1 MPGELEVVVRAGH
14 PDFLDLPWSEP
25 LGTWRSDR
33 VVRMAR
39 GVSRHVVRFVAYD
52 DRVYALKETDPVSA
66 WREYQM
72 LLGLREERLPCVEP
86 VGTTRWRGAGDGEE
100 RATLITRYLDYSLPY
115 HYLLA
120 RRGRPGLLD
129 RLLDGGAVLM
139 CRLHLEGFYWGD
151 FSLSNALFRRDAGA
165 FVVYLV
171 DAETAEQRPAI
182 SDGLRANDVDLAV
195 ENIAGGLVDLQAAGR
210 IEEAVDP
217 FAAAEG
223 FGERYR
229 ALWSELTRED
239 EVGADEPWQID
250 RRMERLNELG
260 FDVQELAL
268 VRSSDGGRLRI
279 RPTLVEEGHHSRALA
294 SRTGLRVQEN
304 QARRLLNDIAAYG
317 AWLEHEEGGPIPEA
331 VVDYRWLREI
341 YEPAIARVPA
351 ELHSRREPPELFH
364 EMLRHRD
371 RLSEEAGGNVGN
383 EAAMDSY
390 VASVL
395 PGLPDERLL
404 VDGEDVGPKPG

>member
-1 MPGELEVVVRAGH
+1 MSELELLVRAGH

-25 LGTWRSDR
+25 LAEWRTDR
-33 VVRMAR
+33 IVRMAR

-52 DRVYALKETDPVSA
+52 DRVYALKETDPGSA
-66 WREYQM
+66 RREYRM
-72 LLGLREERLPCVEP
+72 LIDLREEHLPAVEP
-86 VGTTRWRGAGDGEE
+86 VGVARWRADEEGD

-139 CRLHLEGFYWGD
+139 ARLHLEGFYWGD

-171 DAETAEQRPAI
+171 DAETAEHRPSL
-182 SDGLRANDVDLAV
+182 SDAMRANDVEVAV

-210 IEEAVDP
+210 IDEDLDP
-217 FAAAEG
+217 FGAAEG
-223 FGERYR
+223 FGERYGD
-229 ALWSELTRED
+229 LWGELTRED

-268 VRSSDGGRLRI
+268 VRSADGERLRI
-279 RPTLVEEGHHSRALA
+279 RPTLVEEGHHSRVLA

-304 QARRLLNDIAAYG
+304 QARRLLNDIAAYRAWVESVEG
-317 AWLEHEEGGPIPEA
+317 ATVPEA
-331 VVDYRWLREI
+331 VADYRWLREI

-351 ELHSRREPPELFH
+351 ELRSRLEPPELFH

-383 EAAMDSY
+383 EVAMDAY
-390 VASVL
+390 AAQVL
-395 PGLPDERLL
+395 PGLPEERLL
-404 VDGEDVGPKPG
+404 RDAED

>member
-1 MPGELEVVVRAGH
+1 MGAELELVVRAGH

-25 LGTWRSDR
+25 LEEWRSDR
-33 VVRMAR
+33 IVRMAR
-39 GVSRHVVRFVAYD
+39 GISRHVVRFVAYD
-52 DRVYALKETDPVSA
+52 DRVYALKETDA
-66 WREYQM
+66 AAAGREYR
-72 LLGLREERLPCVEP
+72 LLLVLRDEGLPAVEP
-86 VGTTRWRGAGDGEE
+86 VGVARWQARAGPSPGHGPD

-139 CRLHLEGFYWGD
+139 ARLHLEGFYWGD

-165 FVVYLV
+165 FVAYLV
-171 DAETAEQRPAI
+171 DAETGERRPAL
-182 SDGLRANDVDLAV
+182 SDALRANDVEVAV

-210 IEEAVDP
+210 IEEGVDP
-217 FAAAEG
+217 FAVAEG

-229 ALWSELTRED
+229 ALWLELTRED
-239 EVGADEPWQID
+239 EVGADEPWQIT
-250 RRMERLNELG
+250 RRMERLHDLG
-260 FDVQELAL
+260 FDVEELAL
-268 VRSSDGGRLRI
+268 VRSADGERLRI

-294 SRTGLRVQEN
+294 SRTGVRVQEN

-317 AWLEHEEGGPIPEA
+317 AWLEHAEGAPVPDA
-331 VVDYRWLREI
+331 VAAFRWLREV
-341 YEPAIARVPA
+341 YEPTIARVPEPLRA
-351 ELHSRREPPELFH
+351 RREPAELFH

-371 RLSEEAGGNVGN
+371 VLSEEAGHQVGN
-383 EAAMDSY
+383 DAAMDSY

-395 PGLPDERLL
+395 PGLADERLL
-404 VDGEDVGPKPG
+404 LED

>member
-1 MPGELEVVVRAGH
+1 VVRAGH

-25 LGTWRSDR
+25 LEEWRSER
-33 VVRMAR
+33 IVRMAR
-39 GVSRHVVRFVAYD
+39 GVSRHVVRFAAYD
-52 DRVYALKETDPVSA
+52 DRVYALKETDAASA
-66 WREYQM
+66 GREYR
-72 LLGLREERLPCVEP
+72 LLLALREESLPAVEP
-86 VGTTRWRGAGDGEE
+86 VGVARWRGGGGAGSGGGSD

-139 CRLHLEGFYWGD
+139 ARLHLEGFYWGD

-171 DAETAEQRPAI
+171 DAETGEQQPSL
-182 SDGLRANDVDLAV
+182 SDALRANDVEVAV
-195 ENIAGGLVDLQAAGR
+195 ENIAGGLADLQAAGR
-210 IEEAVDP
+210 IEEAIDP
-217 FAAAEG
+217 FAFAES

-229 ALWSELTRED
+229 ALWLELTRED
-239 EVGADEPWQID
+239 EVGADEQWRIT
-250 RRMERLNELG
+250 RRMERLHELG
-260 FDVQELAL
+260 FDVEELAL
-268 VRSSDGGRLRI
+268 VRSADGERLRI

-294 SRTGLRVQEN
+294 SRTGVSVQEN

-317 AWLEHEEGGPIPEA
+317 AWLEHVEGTPVPEA
-331 VVDYRWLREI
+331 AAAYRWLKEI
-341 YEPAIARVPA
+341 YEPAIARVP
-351 ELHSRREPPELFH
+351 EPLRSRREPPELFH

-371 RLSEEAGGNVGN
+371 ALSEEAGHQVGN

-390 VASVL
+390 VAGVL
-395 PGLPDERLL
+395 PGLADERLL
-404 VDGEDVGPKPG
+404 RED

>member
-25 LGTWRSDR
+25 LEAWKSDR
-33 VVRMAR
+33 LVRMAR

-52 DRVYALKETDPVSA
+52 DRVYALKETDATSA

-72 LLGLREERLPCVEP
+72 LLALREENLPCVEP
-86 VGTTRWRGAGDGEE
+86 VGTARWRGREGEGE
-100 RATLITRYLDYSLPY
+100 RATLITRYLDYALPY

-171 DAETAEQRPAI
+171 DAETAEHRPSI
-182 SDGLRANDVDLAV
+182 SDGLRANDIEVAV
-195 ENIAGGLVDLQAAGR
+195 ENIAGGLVDLQASGR
-210 IEEAVDP
+210 IDEDLDP
-217 FAAAEG
+217 FAAAES

-229 ALWSELTRED
+229 ALWHELTRED

-268 VRSSDGGRLRI
+268 VRSADGQRLRI
-279 RPTLVEEGHHSRALA
+279 RPTLVEEGHHSRVLA

-317 AWLEHEEGGPIPEA
+317 AWLEAEEGGPIPPA

-341 YEPAIARVPA
+341 YEPAIARVPP
-351 ELHSRREPPELFH
+351 ELRSRREPPELFH

-371 RLSEEAGGNVGN
+371 RLSEEAGANVGN

-395 PGLPDERLL
+395 PGLPAERLL
-404 VDGEDVGPKPG
+404 IDEEDGEPR

>member
-1 MPGELEVVVRAGH
+1 MSDELELVIRAGH
-14 PDFLDLPWSEP
+14 PDFLDLPWAEP
-25 LGTWRSDR
+25 LAEWRTER
-33 VVRMAR
+33 IVRMAR
-39 GVSRHVVRFVAYD
+39 GIARHVVRFVAHD
-52 DRVYALKETDPVSA
+52 ERVYALKETDPESA
-66 WREYQM
+66 WREYR
-72 LLGLREERLPCVEP
+72 LLLALQDEGLPAVEA
-86 VGTTRWRGAGDGEE
+86 VGVAHWHTPDARSD

-139 CRLHLEGFYWGD
+139 ARLHLEGFYWGD

-171 DAETAEQRPAI
+171 DAETGELRPSL
-182 SDGLRANDVDLAV
+182 SDGMRAHDIDVAI

-210 IEEAVDP
+210 IDEALDP
-217 FAAAEG
+217 FELASG
-223 FGERYR
+223 FGDRYR
-229 ALWSELTRED
+229 DLWLELTRED
-239 EVGADEPWQID
+239 VVGGDEPWQIT

-260 FDVQELAL
+260 FDVQELAV
-268 VRSSDGGRLRI
+268 VRSADGERLRI

-294 SRTGLRVQEN
+294 SRTGVRVQEN

-317 AWLEHEEGGPIPEA
+317 AWLEQVEGAPVPEA
-331 VVDYRWLREI
+331 AAAFRWLTEI
-341 YEPAIARVPA
+341 YQPAIERVPA
-351 ELHSRREPPELFH
+351 ELRSRREPPELFH

-371 RLSEEAGGNVGN
+371 ALSEQAGHNVGN
-383 EAAMDSY
+383 DAAMDSY

-395 PGLPDERLL
+395 PSLPEERLL
-404 VDGEDVGPKPG
+404 RED

>member
-1 MPGELEVVVRAGH
+1 MPGELELVVRAGH

-25 LGTWRSDR
+25 LEQWRSDR
-33 VVRMAR
+33 LVRMAR
-39 GVSRHVVRFVAYD
+39 GISRHVVRFVAYD
-52 DRVYALKETDPVSA
+52 ERVYALKETDAGSA
-66 WREYQM
+66 RREYR
-72 LLGLREERLPCVEP
+72 LLLALREEGLPVVEP
-86 VGTTRWRGAGDGEE
+86 VGVAHWRAGGRDGGGPE

-139 CRLHLEGFYWGD
+139 ARLHLEGFYWGD

-165 FVVYLV
+165 FIAYLV
-171 DAETAEQRPAI
+171 DAETGELRPSL
-182 SDGLRANDVDLAV
+182 SDAMRENDVEVAV
-195 ENIAGGLVDLQAAGR
+195 ENIAGGLADLQAAGR
-210 IEEAVDP
+210 IEDDLDP
-217 FAAAEG
+217 FALAQG

-229 ALWSELTRED
+229 ALWLELTRED
-239 EVGADEPWQID
+239 EVGADEQWQIT

-260 FDVQELAL
+260 FDVEELAL
-268 VRSSDGGRLRI
+268 VRSADGERLRI

-317 AWLEHEEGGPIPEA
+317 AWVEHHEGAALPEA
-331 VVDYRWLREI
+331 VTASRWLQRV
-341 YEPAIARVPA
+341 YEPTIARVPD
-351 ELHSRREPPELFH
+351 ELQSRREPPELFH

-371 RLSEEAGGNVGN
+371 RLSEEAGHQVDN
-383 EAAMDSY
+383 ETAMDSY
-390 VASVL
+390 IASVL
-395 PGLPDERLL
+395 PGLPEERLL
-404 VDGEDVGPKPG
+404 REDD

>member
-1 MPGELEVVVRAGH
+1 MAGELELVVRAGH
-14 PDFLDLPWSEP
+14 PDFLDLPWSDP
-25 LGTWRSDR
+25 LEEWRTDR
-33 VVRMAR
+33 IVRMAR

-52 DRVYALKETDPVSA
+52 DRVYALKETDDQSA
-66 WREYQM
+66 TREYR
-72 LLGLREERLPCVEP
+72 LLLALREENLPVVEP
-86 VGTTRWRGAGDGEE
+86 VGVARWRGGRGGEAEPGDRPD

-139 CRLHLEGFYWGD
+139 ARLHLEGFYWGD

-165 FVVYLV
+165 FVAYLV
-171 DAETAEQRPAI
+171 DAETGELRPSLSDALRESDVEVAI
-182 SDGLRANDVDLAV
+182 

-210 IEEAVDP
+210 IEEGLDA
-217 FAAAEG
+217 FALAES
-223 FGERYR
+223 FGDRYR
-229 ALWSELTRED
+229 ALWLELTRED
-239 EVGADEPWQID
+239 EVGADEPWQIT
-250 RRMERLNELG
+250 RRMERLHDLG
-260 FDVQELAL
+260 FDVEELAL
-268 VRSSDGGRLRI
+268 VRSGDGERLRI

-294 SRTGLRVQEN
+294 SRTGVSVQEN

-317 AWLEHEEGGPIPEA
+317 AWLEHDEGAPVPEA
-331 VVDYRWLREI
+331 EAAFRWLKEI
-341 YEPAIARVPA
+341 YEPAIARVP
-351 ELHSRREPPELFH
+351 EPLRSRREPPELFH

-371 RLSEEAGGNVGN
+371 ALSEEAGHQVGN

-395 PGLPDERLL
+395 PGLADERLL
-404 VDGEDVGPKPG
+404 RED

>member
-1 MPGELEVVVRAGH
+1 MSAELELVIRAGH

-25 LGTWRSDR
+25 LEAWHSERI
-33 VVRMAR
+33 VRMAR
-39 GVSRHVVRFVAYD
+39 GISRHVVRFVAYE
-52 DRVYALKETDPVSA
+52 DRVYALKETDADSA
-66 WREYQM
+66 GREYR
-72 LLGLREERLPCVEP
+72 LLLALREEGLPAVEP
-86 VGTTRWRGAGDGEE
+86 VGVARWRHGDGAGGPG

-139 CRLHLEGFYWGD
+139 ARLHLEGFYWGD

-165 FVVYLV
+165 FIAYLV
-171 DAETAEQRPAI
+171 DAETGELRPSL
-182 SDGLRANDVDLAV
+182 SDNLRANDVAVAV

-210 IEEAVDP
+210 IEEGLDP
-217 FAAAEG
+217 FALAES

-229 ALWSELTRED
+229 ALWLELTRED
-239 EVGADEPWQID
+239 EVAAGEQWRIH
-250 RRMERLNELG
+250 RRMERLNEMG
-260 FDVQELAL
+260 FDVQELVL
-268 VRSSDGGRLRI
+268 VRSGDGERLRM
-279 RPTLVEEGHHSRALA
+279 RPTLVEEGHHARALA

-317 AWLEHEEGGPIPEA
+317 AWLDHVEGSPVPEA
-331 VVDYRWLREI
+331 VVAYRWLREI
-341 YEPAIARVPA
+341 YEPAIARVPE
-351 ELHSRREPPELFH
+351 ELRSRREPPELFH

-371 RLSEEAGGNVGN
+371 ALADEVGHNPGN

-404 VDGEDVGPKPG
+404 RED

>member
-1 MPGELEVVVRAGH
+1 MPGELELVVRAGH

-25 LGTWRSDR
+25 LEQWRSDR
-33 VVRMAR
+33 LVRMAR
-39 GVSRHVVRFVAYD
+39 GISRHVVRFVAYD
-52 DRVYALKETDPVSA
+52 ERVYALKETDAGSA
-66 WREYQM
+66 RREYR
-72 LLGLREERLPCVEP
+72 LLLALREENLPVVEP
-86 VGTTRWRGAGDGEE
+86 VGVAHWRAGGRDGGGPE

-129 RLLDGGAVLM
+129 RLLDGGVVLM
-139 CRLHLEGFYWGD
+139 ARLHLEGFYWGD

-165 FVVYLV
+165 FIAYLV
-171 DAETAEQRPAI
+171 DAETGELRPSL
-182 SDGLRANDVDLAV
+182 SDAMRENDVEVAV

-210 IEEAVDP
+210 IEEDLDP
-217 FAAAEG
+217 FALAQG

-229 ALWSELTRED
+229 ELWLELTRED
-239 EVGADEPWQID
+239 EVGADEQWQIT

-260 FDVQELAL
+260 FDVEELAL
-268 VRSSDGGRLRI
+268 VRSADGERLRI

-317 AWLEHEEGGPIPEA
+317 AWVEHHEGAALPEA
-331 VVDYRWLREI
+331 VTASRWLQRV
-341 YEPAIARVPA
+341 YEPTIARVPD
-351 ELHSRREPPELFH
+351 ELGSRREPPELFH

-371 RLSEEAGGNVGN
+371 RLSEEAGHQVDN
-383 EAAMDSY
+383 ETAMDSY
-390 VASVL
+390 IASVL
-395 PGLPDERLL
+395 PGLPEERLL
-404 VDGEDVGPKPG
+404 REDG